1 MSLDDFTPD
10 DGSTTSQAERD
21 VRSKSPLHEAV
32 HNMFQ
37 DLAKAEDESMGVID
51 GKLHCEYDEMVEHV
65 VFMLVTTAAED

>member
-1 MSLDDFTPD
+1 MSLNNFNPD
-10 DGSTTSQAERD
+10 DNEDVSTQERA